1 MWRIIK
7 SEEYSFEPYG
17 KGVADI
23 KRLMRQSSTEGRFEG
38 LGLLRIP
45 SNGIFPKHVHPE
57 REEIY
62 YVLSGSGILMIED
75 SEVKIMEGD
84 AVYISGNVQHGLR
97 NVSEKEL
104 LVLYT
109 TAFR

>member
-17 KGVADI
+17 KGVAEI

-38 LGLLRIP
+38 LGLLKIP
-45 SNGIFPKHVHPE
+45 SNGVFPKHVHPE

-75 SEVKIMEGD
+75 SEMKIMEGD
-84 AVYISGNVQHGLR
+84 AVYISGYVQHGLR

-109 TAFR
+109 TAFK

>member
-1 MWRIIK
+1 MWRIIRSK
-7 SEEYSFEPYG
+7 EFSFEPYG

-23 KRLMRQSSTEGRFEG
+23 KRLMRQSSAEGRFEG
-38 LGLLRIP
+38 LGLLRLS

-75 SEVKIMEGD
+75 SEVNIMEGD
-84 AVYISGNVQHGLR
+84 AVYISGNVQHGLK

-104 LVLYT
+104 IVLYT
-109 TAFR
+109 TAFK